1 MNLAVFGY
9 SRGKL
14 IRVASDQRLKRYC
27 VRRQVRGG
35 QSVVDY
41 WWLTLRIAMHA
52 VKHNTQC
59 GIKPDCFTPTIH
71 VRTYV
76 Y

>member
-14 IRVASDQRLKRYC
+14 IRVASDQRLKYYC
-27 VRRQVRGG
+27 VRRQVVDMRGG

-41 WWLTLRIAMHA
+41 WWLTLVLQFLVLQRALNSLSSDIQFS
-52 VKHNTQC
+52 VITLS
-59 GIKPDCFTPTIH
+59 
-71 VRTYV
+71 
-76 Y
+76 

>member
-27 VRRQVRGG
+27 VRRQVVDMRGG

-41 WWLTLRIAMHA
+41 WWLTPLATYLHMHS
-52 VKHNTQC
+52 H
-59 GIKPDCFTPTIH
+59 
-71 VRTYV
+71 TYCL
-76 Y
+76 

>member
-27 VRRQVRGG
+27 VRRQVVDMRGG

-41 WWLTLRIAMHA
+41 WWLTLELLLI
-52 VKHNTQC
+52 N
-59 GIKPDCFTPTIH
+59 I
-71 VRTYV
+71 
-76 Y
+76 